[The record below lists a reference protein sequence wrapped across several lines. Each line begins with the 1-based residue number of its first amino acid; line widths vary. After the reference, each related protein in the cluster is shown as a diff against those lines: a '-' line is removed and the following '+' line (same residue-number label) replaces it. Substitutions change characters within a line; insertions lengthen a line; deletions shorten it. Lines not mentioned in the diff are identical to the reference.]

1 MYNRLII
8 KKHSER
14 DVRMSSLLKSK
25 KYWLFYFLVQLPL
38 AVFTLVGIDVWKSC
52 RLKEP
57 SPLYIVPQSGT
68 YELYNFDEGTS
79 CGKIIIT
86 EPGNTDACFRCSVSG
101 KEMIVFDVVK
111 EKDVFLNSF
120 VCEDIDFKQTEIN
133 NEKIWYGNFNDFYIV
148 IAQITTNKIHYL
160 PTNINIRQSNSYIF
174 SVVSYDIFRYVL
186 SGSSM
191 LDLYHDF
198 FTRRYESRY
207 TGLFKQEK

>member
-1 MYNRLII
+1 
-8 KKHSER
+8 
-14 DVRMSSLLKSK
+14 MSSLLKSK

-57 SPLYIVPQSGT
+57 SPVYIVPRSGT

-148 IAQITTNKIHYL
+148 IAQITSNKIRNL
-160 PTNINIRQSNSYIF
+160 PQNMNIRKNTVYVLTVLNTDLFFHVRKGKSTFNIS
-174 SVVSYDIFRYVL
+174 DIFLIR
-186 SGSSM
+186 G
-191 LDLYHDF
+191 
-198 FTRRYESRY
+198 YESRY